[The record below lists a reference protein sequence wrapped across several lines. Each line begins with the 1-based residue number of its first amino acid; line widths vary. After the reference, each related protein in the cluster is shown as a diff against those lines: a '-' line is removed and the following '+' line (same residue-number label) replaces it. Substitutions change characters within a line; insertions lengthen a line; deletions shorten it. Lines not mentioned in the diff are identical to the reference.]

1 MPPNNSIF
9 YIIKHYSTVHTKQC
23 LYIIPYFRV
32 FCKRVTHI
40 FLKNFIAVELG
51 AFLHWLTGTYELPQA
66 GSTLTGGAFFAEPQR
81 EIRRRCGGSVP
92 RPAAG
97 AKRKDNLRFSF
108 LFKLLPFPCL
118 LARRRLPICDRCE
131 NRGTAEDFFFRI
143 FLNIFAVSDTLLL
156 HM

>member
-51 AFLHWLTGTYELPQA
+51 AFLHWLTGAYELPQA
-66 GSTLTGGAFFAEPQR
+66 GSALTGGTFFCPGGPGCSNC
-81 EIRRRCGGSVP
+81 RRRV
-92 RPAAG
+92 RPDGAAPFLH
-97 AKRKDNLRFSF
+97 RKAGVRELR
-108 LFKLLPFPCL
+108 
-118 LARRRLPICDRCE
+118 
-131 NRGTAEDFFFRI
+131 
-143 FLNIFAVSDTLLL
+143 
-156 HM
+156 